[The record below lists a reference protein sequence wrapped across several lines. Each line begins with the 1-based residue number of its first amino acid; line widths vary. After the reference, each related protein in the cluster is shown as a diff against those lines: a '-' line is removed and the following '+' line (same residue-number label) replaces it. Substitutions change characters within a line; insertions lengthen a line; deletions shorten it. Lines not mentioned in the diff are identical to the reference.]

1 MAEASAQCLQ
11 EEHEENPYS
20 ISIAVNLHHWLICT
34 FASHIKRQ
42 QGSKASV
49 IIIGNGISGVAAA
62 HILND
67 ASFKVVICDLARI
80 KGYIWQSYSYRLLI
94 SLSSRNGSIMVSS
107 LVIFCESVSKL
118 WML

>member
-20 ISIAVNLHHWLICT
+20 ISIAVNLHHWLIC
-34 FASHIKRQ
+34 
-42 QGSKASV
+42 
-49 IIIGNGISGVAAA
+49 VAAA

-94 SLSSRNGSIMVSS
+94 SLSSRNGSIMLNIVVLHYQNQKLVQKLEAQKIRVFFQTNS
-107 LVIFCESVSKL
+107 LN
-118 WML
+118 

>member
-67 ASFKVVICDLARI
+67 ASFKVILLESKDIFGSRI
-80 KGYIWQSYSYRLLI
+80 HTDYSFRCLVEMGASCLILLFFI
-94 SLSSRNGSIMVSS
+94 IKIKSLYKS
-107 LVIFCESVSKL
+107 
-118 WML
+118 